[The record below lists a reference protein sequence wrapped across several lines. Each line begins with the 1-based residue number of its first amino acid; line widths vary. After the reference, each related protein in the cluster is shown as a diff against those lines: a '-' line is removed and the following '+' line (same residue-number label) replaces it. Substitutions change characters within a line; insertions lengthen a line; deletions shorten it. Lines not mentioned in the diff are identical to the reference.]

1 MKYGIVYASLAGGS
15 EQSAKIIKD
24 KLFFEHQIPE
34 NEIAL
39 LDLNK
44 NTTIDLEHYDKCIIG
59 TGIYAGKPN
68 KHIIK
73 FVQTNMES
81 LLKIPV
87 YLFICSLATDEENE
101 NYRKVFPENLLEHAI
116 ILSFFGGMVIFKRL
130 NVFARIIM
138 KIITKSKQDVHK
150 LKYDVINRFI
160 ETVVKN

>member
-1 MKYGIVYASLAGGS
+1 MKYAIVYASLAGGS

-34 NEIAL
+34 NDIAL

-44 NTTIDLEHYDKCIIG
+44 NPTPDLENYEKCIIG
-59 TGIYAGKPN
+59 TGIYAGKPH

-73 FVQTNMES
+73 FVHTNMES

-101 NYRKVFPENLLEHAI
+101 NYRKVFPEKLLEHAI

-130 NVFARIIM
+130 NFFVRFIM

-150 LKYDVINRFI
+150 LNYGVIDRFI
-160 ETVVKN
+160 EEVMKS

>member
-1 MKYGIVYASLAGGS
+1 
-15 EQSAKIIKD
+15 
-24 KLFFEHQIPE
+24 
-34 NEIAL
+34 
-39 LDLNK
+39 
-44 NTTIDLEHYDKCIIG
+44 
-59 TGIYAGKPN
+59 
-68 KHIIK
+68 
-73 FVQTNMES
+73 MES

-160 ETVVKN
+160 EAVVKN